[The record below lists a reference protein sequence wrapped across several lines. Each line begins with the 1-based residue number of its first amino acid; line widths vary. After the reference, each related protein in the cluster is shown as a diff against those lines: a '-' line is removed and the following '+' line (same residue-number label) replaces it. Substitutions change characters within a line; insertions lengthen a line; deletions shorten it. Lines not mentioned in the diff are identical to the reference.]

1 MKPWIWGMSQT
12 CGSLMN
18 CLCWQT
24 HRVVSRLH
32 TSLVSGVACVCTR
45 RVSSWLWK
53 PIRDPVSGQT
63 LTPLKVDRL
72 HVTRSGV
79 AAVLTH
85 LNLRP
90 RYGRAKAT
98 GCIIKAS
105 VRRSN
110 WILYLS
116 KSTSSVVKVPKSHTW
131 VKTKDILL
139 KYYCSKICPV
149 AVAKTKGNFTR

>member
-1 MKPWIWGMSQT
+1 MSQT

-18 CLCWQT
+18 CLCWQNSPCREPPS
-24 HRVVSRLH
+24 HL
-32 TSLVSGVACVCTR
+32 SGFR
-45 RVSSWLWK
+45 PGRVSPWLWK

-63 LTPLKVDRL
+63 LTPLMLDRL

-90 RYGRAKAT
+90 RYSRAKAT
-98 GCIIKAS
+98 GRIIKAS
-105 VRRSN
+105 IRRSY
-110 WILYLS
+110 WILCFS

-131 VKTKDILL
+131 VKTEDILL
-139 KYYCSKICPV
+139 KYYCSKICSV